1 MRSPRAR
8 VRAIAGAALVLAALA
23 SWAGAAGSAPKDAG
37 SVPKDGGRR
46 GIVIV
51 QVNGLL
57 DPPNA
62 ALITKSLRDAERTKA
77 SLVAFQLSAS
87 GAVDVNVDSLVRAI
101 AGSAVPVAMWVG
113 PSGGQAS
120 GASALLAL
128 SASYVSVAPGAHI
141 GPVVPIDFGHP
152 HAAGQRAEAARVA
165 ALRPGR
171 DISAILTN
179 RLSGSKA
186 VAGKL
191 VDGTEPTIGQ
201 FIAGLNAKVL
211 STAKGDVRMSTS
223 TVVGVGAN
231 RRVQANQN
239 VRFRKLDLTQ
249 QLAHTLGAPWVAYFL
264 FVAGLALMVLEFY
277 TASVGIAGAVG
288 AVCLVG
294 GCFGFSHLPVAPW
307 AIGLLVLGM
316 FGLAIDL
323 QAGGLGP
330 WTFIGGAALI
340 AGSLWLYDGATAL
353 DPAWWILVFV
363 CGSTLLFVLSGMTA
377 MVRSR
382 FSTPTIGREELI
394 GEMGVAEVGVD
405 PDGVVRVR
413 DALWRA
419 RTHRATP
426 IAAGAAVRVVA
437 VEGVL
442 LEVEPEAGG
451 ARDYRKR

>member
-1 MRSPRAR
+1 MRTHRAR
-8 VRAIAGAALVLAALA
+8 VRAVAAAALVLIAVGSWSAAG
-23 SWAGAAGSAPKDAG
+23 GAAPRS
-37 SVPKDGGRR
+37 SGRN
-46 GIVIV
+46 GIVVV

-62 ALITKSLRDAERTKA
+62 ALIKKSLREAASSRVSLIVFQLDGSGSLDVNTA
-77 SLVAFQLSAS
+77 SLVQ
-87 GAVDVNVDSLVRAI
+87 AVRDSP
-101 AGSAVPVAMWVG
+101 VPVAVWVG
-113 PSGGQAS
+113 PSGGGAR

-128 SASYVSVAPGAHI
+128 AGAYVSVAPGAHL
-141 GPVVPIDFGHP
+141 GPINPVDFDHP
-152 HAAGQRAEAARVA
+152 HERFDKSG
-165 ALRPGR
+165 GR
-171 DISAILTN
+171 TDRLDAIDAVLDH
-179 RLSGSKA
+179 RLSGKSA
-186 VAGKL
+186 LAAKL
-191 VDGTEPTIGQ
+191 IDGTQPTLFQ
-201 FIAGLNAKVL
+201 FIVGLNGRTL
-211 STAKGDVRMSTS
+211 HTATGDVRMSTS
-223 TVVGVGAN
+223 RVVGVGTKRQLQN
-231 RRVQANQN
+231 NQ
-239 VRFRKLDLTQ
+239 VVSFRKLDLVQ

-288 AVCLVG
+288 ALMLVG

-340 AGSLWLYDGATAL
+340 AGSVWLYNGASAL
-353 DPAWWILVFV
+353 EPAWWIVVLV
-363 CGSTLLFVLSGMTA
+363 CGATLLFVLSGMTA

-419 RTHRATP
+419 RTNRATP
-426 IAAGAAVRVVA
+426 IAAGEIVRVVA
-437 VEGVL
+437 IEGIL

-451 ARDYRKR
+451 ARDYRDRSGRS

>member
-8 VRAIAGAALVLAALA
+8 VRAIAVAALVFGIGVFGIGASGLGEAA
-23 SWAGAAGSAPKDAG
+23 AATR
-37 SVPKDGGRR
+37 DGGTR

-62 ALITKSLRDAERTKA
+62 ALITKSLHDAEKARA

-87 GAVDVNVDSLVRAI
+87 GAVDVNVDSLVQAI
-101 AGSAVPVAMWVG
+101 KQSPVPVAVWVG
-113 PSGGQAS
+113 PSGGQAR
-120 GASALLAL
+120 GAGALLAL
-128 SASYVSVAPGAHI
+128 AASYASVAPGAHI
-141 GPVVPIDFGHP
+141 GPISPVDFGHP
-152 HAAGQRAEAARVA
+152 RASGQRAEADSA
-165 ALRPGR
+165 ASRRPDA
-171 DISAILTN
+171 DIGAVFDR
-179 RLSGSKA
+179 RLSGKDA
-186 VAGKL
+186 VALKV
-191 VDGTEPTIGQ
+191 VDGTEPTVRQ
-201 FIAGLNAKVL
+201 FIAGINGKVL
-211 STAKGDVRMSTS
+211 ATATGDARMRTT
-223 TVVGVGAN
+223 TVVGVGRN
-231 RRVQANQN
+231 RKVLANQN
-239 VRFRKLDLTQ
+239 VAFRKLDLTG

-264 FVAGLALMVLEFY
+264 FVVGLALILLEFY
-277 TASVGIAGAVG
+277 TASIGIAGVVG
-288 AVCLVG
+288 AVALVC
-294 GCFGFSHLPVAPW
+294 GCFGFSHLPVTPW

-330 WTFIGGAALI
+330 WTFIGGGSLI
-340 AGSLWLYDGATAL
+340 AGSIWLYGGASSL
-353 DPAWWILVFV
+353 DPAWWIVLLV

-394 GEMGVAEVGVD
+394 GEMGAAEVGVD

-426 IAAGAAVRVVA
+426 IAAGDAVRVVA

-442 LEVEPEAGG
+442 LEVEPETGG

>member
-1 MRSPRAR
+1 MRTPRAR
-8 VRAIAGAALVLAALA
+8 VRTVAVAALVFGALVVA
-23 SWAGAAGSAPKDAG
+23 IGAAGVG
-37 SVPKDGGRR
+37 TGGAETRDSGTR

-62 ALITKSLRDAERTKA
+62 ALITKSLDDAVKARA

-87 GAVDVNVDSLVRAI
+87 GAVDINVDALVEKIKRAPI
-101 AGSAVPVAMWVG
+101 PVAVWVG
-113 PSGGQAS
+113 PSGGEAR
-120 GASALLAL
+120 GASALLAIA
-128 SASYVSVAPGAHI
+128 SAYASVAPGAHI
-141 GPVVPIDFGHP
+141 GPISPIDFGHP
-152 HAAGQRAEAARVA
+152 DAAGQRADAESAASRRPEAKIATVF
-165 ALRPGR
+165 
-171 DISAILTN
+171 DH
-179 RLSGSKA
+179 RLSGKEA
-186 VAGKL
+186 VALKI
-191 VDGTEPTIGQ
+191 VDGTEPTVGQ
-201 FIAGLNAKVL
+201 FIAGINGKVL
-211 STAKGDVRMSTS
+211 ATSTGDVRMRTS
-223 TVVGVGAN
+223 TVVGVGQN
-231 RRVQANQN
+231 RKVQANQN
-239 VRFRKLDLTQ
+239 VAFRKLDLTQ

-264 FVAGLALMVLEFY
+264 FVVGLALMLLEFY
-277 TASVGIAGAVG
+277 TASVGIAGFVG
-288 AVCLVG
+288 AVALVG
-294 GCFGFSHLPVAPW
+294 GCFGFSHLPVNLW
-307 AIGLLVLGM
+307 AIGLLVFGM

-330 WTFIGGAALI
+330 WTFIGGASLV
-340 AGSLWLYDGATAL
+340 AGSIWLYGGAAAL
-353 DPAWWILVFV
+353 DPAWWIIVLV

-426 IAAGAAVRVVA
+426 IAAGDAVRVVA

-442 LEVEPEAGG
+442 LEVEPETGG